1 MTAESRTAAAAGG
14 VADAI
19 ARAAEALSSA
29 TSVALA
35 GHVNPDPD
43 AIGSML
49 GLATFLRSRGLTVVC
64 SWPNEPLE
72 LPRWLE
78 PFTDLPPIVSVAR
91 FPKEPAVMVALDT
104 ASPDRLATL
113 LPNAERA
120 GLLIV
125 LDHHVSNPGFGDIL
139 VLDPTATST
148 AEVAYRVIRAIG
160 GPIPD
165 DAAAFLYAGLITDT
179 GRFQYQAVTAET
191 LRFAAELRAFDFD
204 HARLAR
210 ALYEDSS
217 VAALRLSGRALE
229 RLELVEE
236 ADLVWTHLTQA
247 DLAATGARLS
257 DTDDLIDAVRMAREA
272 DVACVIKEQRDA
284 KLKVSLRSRGAAD
297 VGSVAVSFGG
307 GGHRLA
313 AGYTSRVGLEET
325 VRALAG
331 ALRASRDTRQERG

>member
-1 MTAESRTAAAAGG
+1 MTVEPQTAPSAGG
-14 VADAI
+14 FAEAI
-19 ARAAEALSSA
+19 ARAADVLSSA
-29 TSVALA
+29 TDVALA

-49 GLATFLRSRGLTVVC
+49 GLAEFLRSRGVTVVC

-78 PFTDLPPIVSVAR
+78 PFTDPPPIVPVGR

-104 ASPDRLATL
+104 ASTDRLATL

-120 GLLIV
+120 GVLIV
-125 LDHHVSNPGFGDIL
+125 LDHHASNPGFGDIV

-148 AEVAYRVIRAIG
+148 AEIAYRLMRGIG
-160 GPIPD
+160 GSIPD
-165 DAAAFLYAGLITDT
+165 QAAAFLYAGLVTDT
-179 GRFQYQAVTAET
+179 GRFQYQAVTPDT
-191 LRFAAELRAFDFD
+191 LRLAADLRTFDFD

-217 VAALRLSGRALE
+217 VPALRLTGRALE
-229 RLELVEE
+229 RLELVEV

-247 DLAATGARLS
+247 DLAATASRLS

-284 KLKVSLRSRGAAD
+284 KLKVSLRSRGGAD
-297 VGSVAVSFGG
+297 VGAVAVSFGG

-313 AGYTSRVGLEET
+313 AGYTSRVGLVET
-325 VRALAG
+325 VGALAN
-331 ALRASRDTRQERG
+331 ALTAARDARDVRG